1 MSPNELQDDEEY
13 DEIVEDMREECGKYG
28 RSWFIPSNHCLANS

>member
-1 MSPNELQDDEEY
+1 
-13 DEIVEDMREECGKYG
+13 VEDMREECGKYG